1 MALHVSA
8 VWYQSM
14 WKQHNGTLEHNM
26 DMEQR
31 MNSVLRQEQ
40 QMGGNFIDH
49 KWWSGGG
56 GVFDFHPQ
64 FHQCDESETKQNV
77 LDGKKNICDGG
88 TAMFVTEETM
98 WEVGGSSFSVK
109 PVLLMPVW
117 IVTMHTVIIS
127 PLLMTVCSVNS
138 SYMTVWCLDLLCTNN
153 WHQLATQRSRV
164 SVLAKDRVCCWI
176 MSKLPEN

>member
-1 MALHVSA
+1 
-8 VWYQSM
+8 
-14 WKQHNGTLEHNM
+14 M

-77 LDGKKNICDGG
+77 LDGKKNICAYRDQ
-88 TAMFVTEETM
+88 A
-98 WEVGGSSFSVK
+98 GSS
-109 PVLLMPVW
+109 
-117 IVTMHTVIIS
+117 VI
-127 PLLMTVCSVNS
+127 PTALAQQGLEK
-138 SYMTVWCLDLLCTNN
+138 LCGDF
-153 WHQLATQRSRV
+153 A
-164 SVLAKDRVCCWI
+164 
-176 MSKLPEN
+176 